1 MRARAGKS
9 KDTDMTK
16 GPIVKLL
23 ILYAIPLLLGN
34 LFQQLYN
41 TVDSLVIGNFVG
53 TQALAAIGSTTSICN
68 TLVKF
73 FNGVSIGASV
83 IISQYYGAHDD
94 ENLHRSVETTMAIT
108 FIFGVLFTILGYV
121 MTPYMLRLMATPE
134 DVLPLSSQYLK
145 IYFLGISGL
154 LVYNMGSGILRAVGD
169 SKRPLLFLIFS
180 SLMNIVLDLLFVLA
194 FGWGIAGVA
203 LATIISQFV
212 SAVLIMILLNRCTE
226 SYRFTVKDL
235 CLDSYLIRRIL
246 VVGLPTGIQ
255 QSLTAFSN
263 VFVHSYINAFGSGC
277 MAGWSCYSKID
288 QFIFLPMQSMGSAS
302 TMFVGQNVGAKDIKR
317 AKEGAIKALMMAI
330 LFTAVCCLTLWIF
343 APQMVSLF
351 NRDPEVLRY
360 GTMILRLN
368 LCFMVFCCF
377 NQVLAGAL
385 RGTGDAKT
393 PMFYLLFSQVVVRQ
407 IYLFIISRVL
417 PGNFYAICIAFPIGW
432 ILCSIL
438 MSTHFFRMDWN
449 KIDTEKAGKKRR

>member
-1 MRARAGKS
+1 MGTKMIKS
-9 KDTDMTK
+9 KDTDMTH
-16 GPIVKLL
+16 GPIIKLL

-41 TVDSLVIGNFVG
+41 TVDSLVVGNFVG

-83 IISQYYGAHDD
+83 IISQCYGAHDD
-94 ENLHRSVETTMAIT
+94 AKLYKSVQTTMALT
-108 FIFGVLFTILGYV
+108 FLFGIIFTVLGYC
-121 MTPYMLRLMATPE
+121 MTPFMLRLMATPE
-134 DVLPLSSQYLK
+134 DVLPWSAQYLR
-145 IYFLGISGL
+145 IYFVGISGL

-169 SKRPLLFLIFS
+169 SRRPLMFLIFS
-180 SLMNIVLDLLFVLA
+180 SIMNIVFDLVFVLA
-194 FGWGIAGVA
+194 FDLGIAGVA

-212 SAVLIMILLNRCTE
+212 SAILVLMLLSRCTE
-226 SYRFTVKDL
+226 SYRFDPKGL
-235 CLDSYLIRRIL
+235 CLDLEIVKRIL

-263 VFVHSYINAFGSGC
+263 VFVHSYINAFGSAC

-288 QFIFLPMQSMGSAS
+288 QFIFLPMQSMGSAA
-302 TMFVGQNVGAKDIKR
+302 TMFVGQNIGAKDTKR
-317 AKEGAIKALMMAI
+317 AKEGSIKALSMAI
-330 LFTAVCCLTLWIF
+330 FFTAICCLTLWIF
-343 APQMVSLF
+343 APQMVALF
-351 NRDPEVLRY
+351 NREPEVIRY
-360 GTMILRLN
+360 GVMTLRMN

-393 PMFYLLFSQVVVRQ
+393 PMYYLLFSQVVVRQ
-407 IYLFIISRVL
+407 IYLFIIARIL
-417 PGNFYAICIAFPIGW
+417 PGNFRAIAIAFPVGW
-432 ILCSIL
+432 MLCSIL
-438 MSTHFFRMDWN
+438 MSTHFFRMDW
-449 KIDTEKAGKKRR
+449 EKATKIHKK

>member
-1 MRARAGKS
+1 
-9 KDTDMTK
+9 MTH
-16 GPIVKLL
+16 GPIIKLL

-41 TVDSLVIGNFVG
+41 TVDSLVVGNFVG

-83 IISQYYGAHDD
+83 IISQCYGAHDD
-94 ENLHRSVETTMAIT
+94 EKLHKSVQTTMALT
-108 FIFGVLFTILGYV
+108 FLFGIVFTVLGYV
-121 MTPYMLRLMATPE
+121 MTPFMLRLMATPE
-134 DVLPLSSQYLK
+134 DVLPWSSQYLR

-169 SKRPLLFLIFS
+169 SKRPLMFLIFS
-180 SLMNIVLDLLFVLA
+180 SIMNIVLDLIFVLA
-194 FGWGIAGVA
+194 FDMGIAGVA
-203 LATIISQFV
+203 MATIISQFV
-212 SAVLIMILLNRCTE
+212 SAILVLLLLSRCTE
-226 SYRFTVKDL
+226 SYRFDPKGL
-235 CLDSYLIRRIL
+235 CLDLDIVKRIL

-263 VFVHSYINAFGSGC
+263 VFVHSYINAFGSAC

-288 QFIFLPMQSMGSAS
+288 QFIFLPMQSMGSAA
-302 TMFVGQNVGAKDIKR
+302 TMFVGQNIGAENTKR
-317 AKEGAIKALMMAI
+317 AKEGSIKALSMAI
-330 LFTAVCCLTLWIF
+330 LFTAVCCITLWIF
-343 APQMVSLF
+343 APQMVALF

-360 GTMILRLN
+360 GVMTLRLN

-393 PMFYLLFSQVVVRQ
+393 PMYYLLFSQVVVRQ
-407 IYLFIISRVL
+407 IYLFLISRL
-417 PGNFYAICIAFPIGW
+417 FPGNFHVIAFAFPMGW
-432 ILCSIL
+432 MLCSVL
-438 MSTHFFRMDWN
+438 MSSHFFRMNWDQ
-449 KIDTEKAGKKRR
+449 ITKKHKK

>member
-1 MRARAGKS
+1 MRTRIAKS
-9 KDTDMTK
+9 KDTDMTH

-41 TVDSLVIGNFVG
+41 TVDSLVVGNFVG

-83 IISQYYGAHDD
+83 IISQSYGAHDN
-94 ENLHRSVETTMAIT
+94 ERLHRSVQTTMALT
-108 FIFGVLFTILGYV
+108 FLFGLVFTILGFI
-121 MTPYMLRLMATPE
+121 MTPFMLRLMATPE
-134 DVLPLSSQYLK
+134 DVLPLSSQYLR

-169 SKRPLLFLIFS
+169 SKRPLMFLIFS
-180 SLMNIVLDLLFVLA
+180 SIMNIVLDLVLVLA
-194 FGWGIAGVA
+194 FGMGIAGVA

-212 SAVLIMILLNRCTE
+212 SAILVMLLLSRCTE
-226 SYRFTVKDL
+226 SYRFDPKGL
-235 CLDSYLIRRIL
+235 CLDLEIVKRIL

-263 VFVHSYINAFGSGC
+263 VFVHSYINAFGSSC

-288 QFIFLPMQSMGSAS
+288 QFVFLPMQSMGSAA
-302 TMFVGQNVGAKDIKR
+302 TMFVGQNIGAKDTKR
-317 AKEGAIKALMMAI
+317 AKEGSIKALSMAI
-330 LFTAVCCLTLWIF
+330 LFTAICCLTLWIF
-343 APQMVSLF
+343 APQMVMLF
-351 NRDPEVLRY
+351 NREAEVIRY
-360 GTMILRLN
+360 GVMTLRLN

-393 PMFYLLFSQVVVRQ
+393 PMYYLLFSQVVVRQ
-407 IYLFIISRVL
+407 IYLFIMSRVF
-417 PGNFYAICIAFPIGW
+417 PGNFYVICFAFPMGW
-432 ILCSIL
+432 MLCSVL

-449 KIDTEKAGKKRR
+449 KIQNKHKN

>member
-1 MRARAGKS
+1 MRTTVKKS
-9 KDTDMTK
+9 KDTDMTH

-41 TVDSLVIGNFVG
+41 TVDSLVVGNFVG

-83 IISQYYGAHDD
+83 IISQSYGAHDN
-94 ENLHRSVETTMAIT
+94 EKLYKSVQTTMALT
-108 FIFGVLFTILGYV
+108 FVFGIVFTILGYF
-121 MTPYMLRLMATPE
+121 MTPHMLRLMATPD
-134 DVLPLSSQYLK
+134 DVLPLSSQYLR
-145 IYFLGISGL
+145 IYFIGISGL

-169 SKRPLLFLIFS
+169 SKRPLMFLIFS
-180 SLMNIVLDLLFVLA
+180 SLMNIVLDLVLVLA
-194 FGWGIAGVA
+194 FDMGIAGVA
-203 LATIISQFV
+203 LATIVSQFV
-212 SAVLIMILLNRCTE
+212 SAFFVLLLLARCEE
-226 SYRFTVKDL
+226 SYRFDPKGLQLDLDIVK
-235 CLDSYLIRRIL
+235 RIL

-263 VFVHSYINAFGSGC
+263 VFVHSYINAFGSSC

-288 QFIFLPMQSMGSAS
+288 QFIFLPMQSMGSAA
-302 TMFVGQNVGAKDIKR
+302 TMFVGQNIGAKDTKR
-317 AKEGAIKALMMAI
+317 AKEGSIKALSMAI
-330 LFTAVCCLTLWIF
+330 LFTAVCCVTLWIF
-343 APQMVSLF
+343 APQMVMLF
-351 NRDPEVLRY
+351 NREAEVVRY
-360 GTMILRLN
+360 GVMTLRLN

-393 PMFYLLFSQVVVRQ
+393 PMYYLLFSQVVVRQ
-407 IYLFIISRVL
+407 IYLFIMSRVF
-417 PGNFYAICIAFPIGW
+417 PGNFYVICFAFPMGW
-432 ILCSIL
+432 MLCSLL
-438 MSTHFFRMDWN
+438 MSTHFFRMDWD
-449 KIDTEKAGKKRR
+449 KVKGKHK

>member
-1 MRARAGKS
+1 MRTAVKSS

-16 GPIVKLL
+16 GPILKLL
-23 ILYAIPLLLGN
+23 VLYAIPLLLGN

-41 TVDSLVIGNFVG
+41 TVDSLVVGNFVG

-83 IISQYYGAHDD
+83 IISQNYGAKDD
-94 ENLHRSVETTMAIT
+94 EKLYKSVQTTMALT
-108 FIFGVLFTILGYV
+108 FVCGALFTVLGYF

-134 DVLPLSSQYLK
+134 DVLPLSSQYLR
-145 IYFLGISGL
+145 IYFLGVSGL

-169 SKRPLLFLIFS
+169 SRRPLMFLILS
-180 SLMNIVLDLLFVLA
+180 SVMNILGDLILVLVFDM
-194 FGWGIAGVA
+194 GIAGVA

-212 SAVLIMILLNRCTE
+212 SAILVMLLLSRCTE
-226 SYRFTVKDL
+226 SYRFDPKGL
-235 CLDSYLIRRIL
+235 CLDKDIIKKIL
-246 VVGLPTGIQ
+246 VIGLPTGLQ

-263 VFVHSYINAFGSGC
+263 VFVHSYINAFGSAC

-288 QFIFLPMQSMGSAS
+288 QFIFLPMQSLASAA
-302 TMFVGQNVGAKDIKR
+302 TMFVGQNVGAKDTKR
-317 AKEGAIKALMMAI
+317 AKQGSMSALTLAIG
-330 LFTAVCCLTLWIF
+330 FTAVCCLTLWIF
-343 APQMVSLF
+343 APQMVALF
-351 NRDPEVLRY
+351 NRDTEVIRY
-360 GTMILRLN
+360 GVMALRMN

-393 PMFYLLFSQVVVRQ
+393 PMYYLLFSQVLMRQ
-407 IYLFIISRVL
+407 IYLFFISRIF
-417 PGNFYAICIAFPIGW
+417 PGNFYPISFAFPMGW
-432 ILCSIL
+432 MLCAVL
-438 MSTHFFRMDWN
+438 MSIHYFRMDWS
-449 KIDTEKAGKKRR
+449 KVKK

>member
-1 MRARAGKS
+1 MIKS
-9 KDTDMTK
+9 KDTDMTH
-16 GPIVKLL
+16 GPIIKLL

-41 TVDSLVIGNFVG
+41 TVDSLVVGNFVG

-83 IISQYYGAHDD
+83 IISQCYGAHDD
-94 ENLHRSVETTMAIT
+94 AKLYKSVQTTMALT
-108 FIFGVLFTILGYV
+108 FLFGILFTVLGYC
-121 MTPYMLRLMATPE
+121 MTPFMLRLMATPE
-134 DVLPLSSQYLK
+134 DVLPWSAQYLR
-145 IYFLGISGL
+145 IYFVGISGL

-169 SKRPLLFLIFS
+169 SRRPLMFLIFS
-180 SLMNIVLDLLFVLA
+180 SIMNILLDLVFVLV
-194 FGWGIAGVA
+194 FDLGIAGVA

-212 SAVLIMILLNRCTE
+212 SAILVLLLLSRCTE
-226 SYRFTVKDL
+226 SYRFDPKGL
-235 CLDSYLIRRIL
+235 CLELEIVKRIL

-263 VFVHSYINAFGSGC
+263 VFVHSYINAFGSAC

-288 QFIFLPMQSMGSAS
+288 QFIFLPMQSMGSAA
-302 TMFVGQNVGAKDIKR
+302 TMFVGQNIGAKDTKR
-317 AKEGAIKALMMAI
+317 AKEGSIKALTMAI
-330 LFTAVCCLTLWIF
+330 FFTEICCLTLWIF
-343 APQMVSLF
+343 APQMVALF
-351 NRDPEVLRY
+351 NREPEVVRY
-360 GTMILRLN
+360 GVMALRIN

-393 PMFYLLFSQVVVRQ
+393 PMYYLLFSQVVVRQ
-407 IYLFIISRVL
+407 IYLFMISRVV
-417 PGNFYAICIAFPIGW
+417 PGNFHAIAIAFPVGW
-432 ILCSIL
+432 ILCSVL
-438 MSTHFFRMDWN
+438 MSTHFFRMDW
-449 KIDTEKAGKKRR
+449 EKNRKTYKN

>member
-1 MRARAGKS
+1 MRTKVKSS

-23 ILYAIPLLLGN
+23 FLFAIPLLLGN

-94 ENLHRSVETTMAIT
+94 ENLYRSVQTTMALT
-108 FIFGVLFTILGYV
+108 FLCGILFTVIGYL
-121 MTPYMLRLMATPE
+121 MTPFMLRLMATPE
-134 DVLPLSSQYLK
+134 DVLPLSSQYLR

-169 SKRPLLFLIFS
+169 SKRPLMFLVFS
-180 SLMNIVLDLLFVLA
+180 SMMNIVLDLILVLA
-194 FGWGIAGVA
+194 FDMGIAGVA
-203 LATIISQFV
+203 LATIVSQFV
-212 SAVLIMILLNRCTE
+212 SAFLVLLLLSRCTE
-226 SYRFTVKDL
+226 SYRFDIRGL
-235 CLDSYLIRRIL
+235 CLDPSILKRIL

-288 QFIFLPMQSMGSAS
+288 QFIFLPMQSMGSAA
-302 TMFVGQNVGAKDIKR
+302 TMFVGQNIGAGDVKR
-317 AKEGAIKALMMAI
+317 AKKGSMSALTMAI
-330 LFTAVCCLTLWIF
+330 GFTAVCCLTLWIF
-343 APQMVSLF
+343 APQMVAVF
-351 NRDPEVLRY
+351 NRDSEVLRY

-368 LCFMVFCCF
+368 LCFMIFCCF

-393 PMFYLLFSQVVVRQ
+393 PMYYLLFSQVVVRQ
-407 IYLFIISRVL
+407 IYLFIISRVF
-417 PGNFYAICIAFPIGW
+417 PGNFRVICFAFPVGW
-432 ILCSIL
+432 MLCSVL
-438 MSTHFFRMDWN
+438 MCTHYFRMDWDKLMEKN
-449 KIDTEKAGKKRR
+449 K

>member
-1 MRARAGKS
+1 MRTRIGKS
-9 KDTDMTK
+9 KDTDMTH
-16 GPIVKLL
+16 GPIIKLL

-41 TVDSLVIGNFVG
+41 TVDSLVVGNFVG

-83 IISQYYGAHDD
+83 IISQCYGAHDD
-94 ENLHRSVETTMAIT
+94 EKLYKSVQTTMALT
-108 FIFGVLFTILGYV
+108 FLFGIVFTVLGYV
-121 MTPYMLRLMATPE
+121 MTPFMLRLMATPE
-134 DVLPLSSQYLK
+134 DVLPWSSQYLR

-169 SKRPLLFLIFS
+169 SKRPLMFLIFS
-180 SLMNIVLDLLFVLA
+180 SIMNIVLDLIFVLA
-194 FGWGIAGVA
+194 FDMGIAGVA
-203 LATIISQFV
+203 MATIISQFV
-212 SAVLIMILLNRCTE
+212 SAILVLLLLSRCTE
-226 SYRFTVKDL
+226 SYRFDPKGL
-235 CLDSYLIRRIL
+235 CLDLDIVKRIL

-263 VFVHSYINAFGSGC
+263 VFVHSYINACGSAC

-288 QFIFLPMQSMGSAS
+288 QFIFLPMQSMGSAA
-302 TMFVGQNVGAKDIKR
+302 TMFVGQNIGAENTKR
-317 AKEGAIKALMMAI
+317 AKEGSIKALSMAI
-330 LFTAVCCLTLWIF
+330 LFTVVCCITLWIF
-343 APQMVSLF
+343 APQMVALF

-360 GTMILRLN
+360 GVMTLRLN

-393 PMFYLLFSQVVVRQ
+393 PMYYLLFSQVVVRQ
-407 IYLFIISRVL
+407 IYLFLISRL
-417 PGNFYAICIAFPIGW
+417 FPGNFHVIAFAFPMGW
-432 ILCSIL
+432 MLCSVL
-438 MSTHFFRMDWN
+438 MSSHFFRMNWDQ
-449 KIDTEKAGKKRR
+449 ITKKHKK